1 LKILVIRFSS
11 IGDIVLTTPVV
22 RVLAKQL
29 PKAEIH
35 YCTKKSFASIV
46 QNNPYVN
53 KVHILDGKLN
63 DLISDLKKENFD
75 YVIDLHNNLRSFII
89 KTRLGVESSSFKKEN
104 FLKWLLVKFKYKPS
118 AISHV
123 TERYLATT
131 SKLGIVD
138 DGEGLDYFIPEK
150 DIVNIDTLPPIF
162 QQGFLT
168 YAIGGQHGTKQM
180 PVHKMIEFCSQVT
193 RPIILLGG
201 KEDFDNAEKIIASCE
216 NKVLIYNACG
226 KYNLNQ
232 SASLLQQARQ
242 VITHDTG
249 LMHIA
254 SALRKNIIS
263 IWGNTVPA
271 LGFTPYKVPFTAIEA
286 NNVSCR
292 PCSKLGYAKCPKGHF
307 DCMEKIDVK
316 DILLAIK

>member
-1 LKILVIRFSS
+1 MKILVIRFSS

-53 KVHILDGKLN
+53 KVHILDGKLS
-63 DLISDLKKENFD
+63 DLISDLKNENFD

-131 SKLGIVD
+131 NKLGVVD
-138 DGEGLDYFIPEK
+138 DGEGF
-150 DIVNIDTLPPIF
+150 
-162 QQGFLT
+162 
-168 YAIGGQHGTKQM
+168 
-180 PVHKMIEFCSQVT
+180 
-193 RPIILLGG
+193 RW
-201 KEDFDNAEKIIASCE
+201 
-216 NKVLIYNACG
+216 
-226 KYNLNQ
+226 
-232 SASLLQQARQ
+232 R
-242 VITHDTG
+242 
-249 LMHIA
+249 
-254 SALRKNIIS
+254 
-263 IWGNTVPA
+263 
-271 LGFTPYKVPFTAIEA
+271 
-286 NNVSCR
+286 
-292 PCSKLGYAKCPKGHF
+292 
-307 DCMEKIDVK
+307 
-316 DILLAIK
+316 